1 MKRLVFAPGLGQL
14 VNAAAA
20 LTQDR
25 VRDRGSTEEHEDV
38 LVFFANGRYT
48 DLARA
53 MQEAARCL
61 WSWRAIEWA
70 EDVLVSHFPTR
81 RFAPIARDVLRERL
95 GADPDEIWVSK
106 LGLEATKLILYAFP
120 GARVVLFE
128 DGAEEF
134 IPQEVLCGR
143 ARLKQLKPAGWPG
156 GLRREWSHWGR
167 TSECLGME
175 GLCVRDR
182 ARVVRMYSYLAR
194 QVELP
199 AYLSGVPVV
208 HVESE
213 SLRGRLQAL
222 APLFDPAQ
230 CRQPPKRPGESAVLF
245 LPQPFADIFLTA
257 ENEYALYRAAVSEIL
272 DKGYSILWKEH
283 PREIT
288 PLAPRLK
295 QDLAGDRLQI
305 LRVRQQI
312 PVECLVA
319 GWDLAAVVSVSST
332 SLLLLGGLYGYP
344 AFTAADRISI
354 DCWRKRSDSELAR
367 LFLRTLPGLDQ
378 LPAARAQE

>member
-1 MKRLVFAPGLGQL
+1 MKRLVFTPGLGQL

-25 VRDRGSTEEHEDV
+25 NREGSAEHEDV

-53 MQEAARCL
+53 MHEAARCL
-61 WSWRAIEWA
+61 WTWSAIEWA

-95 GADPDEIWVSK
+95 GADADEIWVSK
-106 LGLEATKLILYAFP
+106 LGLEATKLILYAYP
-120 GARVVLFE
+120 KARVILFE

-143 ARLKQLKPAGWPG
+143 ERLRGLKPASWPG
-156 GLRREWSHWGR
+156 AFRREWSHWGR

-182 ARVVRMYSYLAR
+182 ARVVRMYSYIAR

-199 AYLSGVPVV
+199 AYLAGVPVV

-213 SLRGRLQAL
+213 ALRGRLQAL

-230 CRQPPKRPGESAVLF
+230 CRQPAKRPEESVVLF

-272 DKGYSILWKEH
+272 GKGYSILWKEH

-305 LRVRQQI
+305 LKVRQQI

-344 AFTAADRISI
+344 AYTAVGGISP
-354 DCWRKRSDSELAR
+354 DCWRKRTDLELAR
-367 LFLRTLPGLDQ
+367 LFMRTLPGLGQ
-378 LPAARAQE
+378 LPVARAHG